1 METSE
6 TESARASGGSVD
18 SEGSFDVNSS
28 VDISGRL
35 MTSVARSSPAIRVQ
49 MMSSDDYS
57 FDGEMEHKM
66 LDGLPGVKV
75 LKGGAKGFMGRCINL
90 LIFWL

>member
-28 VDISGRL
+28 IDISGRL
-35 MTSVARSSPAIRVQ
+35 LTSSTNKAATSPSSSDVKIRVQ
-49 MMSSDDYS
+49 MITTDGNS
-57 FDGEMEHKM
+57 FETEDGEKIFE
-66 LDGLPGVKV
+66 GLPGVKV
-75 LKGGAKGFMGRCINL
+75 RALVQ
-90 LIFWL
+90 LIEHA